1 MSDEKRLPFAGESS
15 QRATTE
21 ESFPWSPSLVLRVL
35 IDNPG
40 VSAKLK
46 FRNESLKPNLVY
58 VQMDDWITAL
68 KRVEKIIPQNAFQ
81 QKKKKPALRFN
92 PGPTL
97 G

>member
-1 MSDEKRLPFAGESS
+1 
-15 QRATTE
+15 
-21 ESFPWSPSLVLRVL
+21 
-35 IDNPG
+35 
-40 VSAKLK
+40 
-46 FRNESLKPNLVY
+46 
-58 VQMDDWITAL
+58 MDDWITAL